1 MKSFFNTIYEVLES
15 MSRAK
20 AAAHLARMGH
30 IDMAKELMLSK

>member
-20 AAAHLARMGH
+20 AAAHLARCGMY
-30 IDMAKELMLSK
+30 DEAKSLMLSK